1 MHLDIEIAV
10 VARPRVDVEPD
21 AERVWNAEVRGHLRL
36 EAERFDAVASFEAKR
51 RVQKT
56 DERVLLSEKGEER
69 RVALGI
75 EIVGAAK
82 LLAELLEGPV
92 LWHISLLWPKKWQ
105 VRFKNA
111 RNREKENLTAKNEHF
126 FHLAV
131 FSKFSNFGREK
142 SRLVL
147 NRFNLHVRLAMYFV
161 GLFIMT
167 AGIALSVKS
176 NLGVSPVSSIPYTM
190 TCVWGIEMGKATILF
205 HMGLVALQ
213 MLLLRKKFKTVNL
226 LQILVG
232 VIFGYFTTLCNWG
245 VGFLPTPDS
254 FLVRIVFTLL
264 SVVLIAVGIFFYMP
278 ANVMPLAG
286 EGAMLAVSKVTG
298 FQFHRVKVGFDVSM
312 VAVSLVVC
320 ALLLH
325 SLGSVGVGTIVAAFL
340 VGIVLGFVNRHFGNW
355 RDNLLSNDDGAGDGD
370 ALPAN
375 A

>member
-1 MHLDIEIAV
+1 M
-10 VARPRVDVEPD
+10 
-21 AERVWNAEVRGHLRL
+21 
-36 EAERFDAVASFEAKR
+36 
-51 RVQKT
+51 
-56 DERVLLSEKGEER
+56 
-69 RVALGI
+69 
-75 EIVGAAK
+75 
-82 LLAELLEGPV
+82 
-92 LWHISLLWPKKWQ
+92 
-105 VRFKNA
+105 
-111 RNREKENLTAKNEHF
+111 
-126 FHLAV
+126 
-131 FSKFSNFGREK
+131 
-142 SRLVL
+142 